1 VAVKISLRV
10 VRNANGWRPTVS
22 EFSCTGP
29 WERKTCRVSS
39 DDVDHVHENMFFIS
53 HNLSLLALEN

>member
-1 VAVKISLRV
+1 VVVKFSLRV

-29 WERKTCRVSS
+29 WECKTCRVSS
-39 DDVDHVHENMFFIS
+39 GDVDHTYENMFSIS
-53 HNLSLLALEN
+53 HNLSLMALEN

>member
-1 VAVKISLRV
+1 VTVKFSLHV

-29 WERKTCRVSS
+29 WEYKTCRVSS
-39 DDVDHVHENMFFIS
+39 DDVWPYT
-53 HNLSLLALEN
+53 